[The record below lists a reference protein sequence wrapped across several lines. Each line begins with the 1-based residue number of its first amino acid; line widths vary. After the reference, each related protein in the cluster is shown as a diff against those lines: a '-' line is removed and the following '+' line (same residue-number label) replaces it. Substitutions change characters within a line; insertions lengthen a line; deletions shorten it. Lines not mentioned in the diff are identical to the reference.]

1 MAQAKPIGQKPAPQ
15 KAPAPVVTKGGSPA
29 PKQVFTDYASI

>member
-15 KAPAPVVTKGGSPA
+15 QAPAPVATKGPTPKPA
-29 PKQVFTDYASI
+29 PVFTDYASI